1 MKGKSK
7 TQEMEDALKTVTD
20 KLKSVTESC
29 EQTKDCSTSIK
40 GMKQQAAALLTKIG
54 KAEATE
60 EAASTGGSPAGG
72 LGLDL
77 KDIVNMRVAQ
87 EKSKKD

>member
-1 MKGKSK
+1 M
-7 TQEMEDALKTVTD
+7 
-20 KLKSVTESC
+20 TESC

-87 EKSKKD
+87 EKAKKD